1 MTIARAPI
9 YGFTPRWQAL
19 AALLLAALLP
29 LSALQAHQQKAAI
42 TQIQFNERSRSL
54 EIMHRFY
61 LHDAEHAVR
70 RLLDPEADIIGSEQ
84 SRQQFAEYVAG
95 KFTLYRDDG
104 SPLPLRLLGQEADGQ
119 FFWVYQELPVDTP
132 PSRVTARHDALRD
145 LWPEQTNTVNIQ
157 LDGTIRTLTFTG
169 NDRRLSVDAGQ

>member
-1 MTIARAPI
+1 MMVRGNPVHRA
-9 YGFTPRWQAL
+9 TPRWRIVGAWL
-19 AALLLAALLP
+19 VMVFLP
-29 LSALQAHQQKAAI
+29 LSTLQAHQQKTAI

-70 RLLDPEADIIGSEQ
+70 HLLDSDADIIGNEQ
-84 SRQQFAEYVAG
+84 TRRQFAEYVAER
-95 KFTLYRDDG
+95 FALYREDG
-104 SPLPLRLLGQEADGQ
+104 SSLPLRLVGQEADGQ
-119 FFWVYQELPVDTP
+119 FFWVYQELPVDTA

-157 LDGTIRTLTFTG
+157 LDGSIRTLTFTG
-169 NDRRLSVDAGQ
+169 DDRRLTTASDQ